1 MKLLIESTE
10 LLVHL
15 DGVPCRVWRGCDEDG
30 GDPYMVFV
38 HRIAS
43 DDLVGQRKLAA
54 EFEEMAEPDVR
65 PWQQEG

>member
-10 LLVHL
+10 LLVHV
-15 DGVPCRVWRGCDEDG
+15 DGVPCRLWRGFDED
-30 GDPYMVFV
+30 DNPFMVFV
-38 HRIAS
+38 HRVAS
-43 DDLVGQRKLAA
+43 DDLVGQRKLAD